1 MPLLHRCSRAPADF
15 RRPVLAAT
23 NDASRLRGF
32 DLCEAAFFRSG
43 YSPRPKPLP
52 SSRLLLL
59 QVLAL
64 SPSAPS
70 YSERTALDVTSVGL
84 RFRAHRPRSSAA
96 YCHRETLAISSPSSP
111 TCSSF
116 RTSHPKFRVLEF
128 RSRYRGLAAPSSIPC
143 RSVSEIFR
151 FLPRNSSSISR
162 KFPTIRF
169 SAHPSLSLLGHTLMT
184 RL

>member
-1 MPLLHRCSRAPADF
+1 MPLLHRCSRAHADF

-32 DLCEAAFFRSG
+32 YLREAAFLGSG

-52 SSRLLLL
+52 SSRLSLP

-84 RFRAHRPRSSAA
+84 RFRARRPRSSSAC
-96 YCHRETLAISSPSSP
+96 CHRETLAISSPSSP

-128 RSRYRGLAAPSSIPC
+128 RSRYRCLSAPSSIPC
-143 RSVSEIFR
+143 CLVSGIFR
-151 FLPRNSSSISR
+151 SLPRNSSSI
-162 KFPTIRF
+162 
-169 SAHPSLSLLGHTLMT
+169 T
-184 RL
+184 R